1 VEAGQIVGLYHRL
14 SSYGPELDFPAEPVE
29 HPLVL
34 QDFVANDVAR
44 WPPQYKRYGVGHRVP
59 LPTDWSVGGP
69 ATRVLAGQDATAS
82 VHDLTGL
89 ARLLYLSAGV
99 VRTGRRSA
107 SRVVLFRAAGSAGG
121 RFPLELYVAA
131 RGISGLDDGV
141 YWYDPLEHALLAIA
155 APPAMGAT
163 TLIVTG
169 VPWRTGWRYSERGW
183 RHLYW
188 DAGTMLAQTL
198 ALAGPARL
206 WTRFPDAT
214 VARLIGADGTHE
226 FPIALVTLGD
236 GQPAIEPSSAAV
248 TGTIDDD
255 PVEFPLV
262 TFAQHAGDSDQL
274 GGPWANPD
282 PLDGSPPPSPDLD
295 SVILRRG
302 STRLMDPTATVSGD
316 VYSFSLAAA
325 TRGIE
330 VPHFAAVHA
339 VAGIEPGLYRWP
351 EPQPMR
357 SGNLREEL
365 LKVCWYQDLG
375 RDAAFDVIGAVDLTA
390 VTDRG
395 YREAQLAVG
404 IVEGRLHL
412 AAYALGVGASGMT
425 FLDTEIE
432 PLLGAQLAGLLITC
446 VGVPTYRNTTGG
458 RPRQPVEVI
467 TPAAPRRYPPRQPNS
482 PEPRRPYQAP
492 ERGGMTLPLRG
503 G

>member
-1 VEAGQIVGLYHRL
+1 MEDGHIVRLYHRL
-14 SSYGPELDFPAEPVE
+14 SSYGPELDIPAKPVK

-44 WPPQYKRYGVGHRVP
+44 WPPQYKRYAVRHRVS
-59 LPTDWSVGGP
+59 LPTDWERGGP
-69 ATRVLAGQDATAS
+69 ATTVLAGQHPTAS
-82 VHDLTGL
+82 VRDLTGL
-89 ARLLYLSAGV
+89 ARVLYLSAGV

-107 SRVVLFRAAGSAGG
+107 NRVVLFRAAGSAGG

-131 RGISGLDDGV
+131 RGIAGLEDGV

-155 APPAMGAT
+155 PPPAVGAT

-169 VPWRTGWRYSERGW
+169 VPWRTGWRYRERGW

-188 DAGTMLAQTL
+188 DAGTMLAHTL

-214 VARLIGADGTHE
+214 VARLVGADGTHE

-236 GQPAIEPSSAAV
+236 GQPAIEPSGAAV
-248 TGTIDDD
+248 TGTIDDN

-262 TFAQHAGDSDQL
+262 TLAQHAGDSDQL
-274 GGPWANPD
+274 GDPWAMPD

-302 STRLMDPTATVSGD
+302 STRLMDPSATVSGD
-316 VYSFSLAAA
+316 IYSFSLAAA
-325 TRGIE
+325 TRGIDI
-330 VPHFAAVHA
+330 PHFTAVHA

-351 EPQPMR
+351 EPHPLR

-395 YREAQLAVG
+395 YREAQLAAG

-412 AAYALGVGASGMT
+412 AAYALEVGASGMT

-432 PLLGAQLAGLLITC
+432 PLLGARLAGLLITC
-446 VGVPTYRNTTGG
+446 VGVPTYHNTTGG
-458 RPRQPVEVI
+458 HPRQPVEVI
-467 TPAAPRRYPPRQPNS
+467 TPAAT
-482 PEPRRPYQAP
+482 E
-492 ERGGMTLPLRG
+492 TLPTQSAEST
-503 G
+503 